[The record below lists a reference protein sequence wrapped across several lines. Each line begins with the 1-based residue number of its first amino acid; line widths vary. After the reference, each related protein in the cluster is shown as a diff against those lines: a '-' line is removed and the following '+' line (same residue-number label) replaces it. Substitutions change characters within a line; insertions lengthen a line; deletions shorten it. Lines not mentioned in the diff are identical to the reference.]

1 MLAMTELMGH
11 HSQRA
16 VFTVTAF
23 AGNKR
28 VTFPGWSNK
37 FGKNTAGMAGR
48 LSSHTW
54 AHWRTVGQ
62 SGNPFGCDSPAF
74 QFSFPFIWPQ
84 Y

>member
-1 MLAMTELMGH
+1 MTELMGH

-48 LSSHTW
+48 LSSHTGTLENS
-54 AHWRTVGQ
+54 RPVRE
-62 SGNPFGCDSPAF
+62 P
-74 QFSFPFIWPQ
+74 IRL
-84 Y
+84 